1 MRERHNVYVIELDK
15 DVLYEAKFKK
25 ANPDYVTGKPC
36 VYVGMTSTSIEI
48 KIPLPY
54 LNPNFEFGLVGRT

>member
-36 VYVGMTSTSIEI
+36 VYVVLNTLKFAASISTLTSHLVLI
-48 KIPLPY
+48 KI
-54 LNPNFEFGLVGRT
+54 NCMC